1 MKGSK
6 LSSDSDDRWSAIC
19 EVAAKLGIRMRPEL
33 IVELKGVDPT
43 PKLGYP
49 FAKQLLARKEPFTA
63 LFAYNDISAIGSV
76 CAFQEVGLRV
86 PDDISVVG
94 FDDIQSA
101 AYTSPPLTTVRQPLK
116 KIGEIAAQT
125 LLDRIEGKIK
135 YVSEIAI
142 EPELV
147 VRQSTGRASSSRLGT

>member
-1 MKGSK
+1 
-6 LSSDSDDRWSAIC
+6 
-19 EVAAKLGIRMRPEL
+19 
-33 IVELKGVDPT
+33 
-43 PKLGYP
+43 
-49 FAKQLLARKEPFTA
+49 
-63 LFAYNDISAIGSV
+63 V